1 MLFSFF
7 ITLISGI
14 SFLLLVLTI
23 SLLLIGAEN
32 VLYDIHGT
40 DSSLLAPYRRF
51 LAGRCSDKCPP
62 PLLFASCLSLILI
75 FLFIPMG
82 SLPQF
87 VETEGDFVIMI
98 FLLLASQGLYIR
110 GMKIFSGEIYQSF
123 DSKELFVLSKLAVT
137 MIAMGGTLS
146 WFALHRGMP
155 GSIFSF
161 ETFTA
166 TSLWIVTGP
175 WGKLGAVMFLLLLA
189 LVSPSRGVTRSRI
202 VDNVQIPEI
211 FDAIRSMLA
220 PAMIVSV
227 FFPMR
232 LGIFL
237 GLIGFKMYLV
247 DFVLFWIKV
256 LLVQLLLI
264 PLASKA
270 FRGTAEKWREKLESL
285 PEIIIGAS
293 GIVFFMLDLYI

>member
-1 MLFSFF
+1 MLISFLLTF
-7 ITLISGI
+7 ISGI
-14 SFLLLVLTI
+14 SLLILVLTI

-32 VLYDIHGT
+32 VIYDIDGT
-40 DSSLLAPYRRF
+40 DASLLAPYKRF
-51 LAGRCSDKCPP
+51 LAGRCSEKCPP
-62 PLLFASCLSLILI
+62 PLLYASCLSLLMI

-87 VETEGDFVIMI
+87 VETEGDFVVVI

-146 WFALHRGMP
+146 WYALHRGMP
-155 GSIFSF
+155 GNIFSF

-166 TSLWIVTGP
+166 TSLWTVTGP
-175 WGKLGAVMFLLLLA
+175 WGKLGTAMFLLLLTA
-189 LVSPSRGVTRSRI
+189 VSPSRRITKSRI
-202 VDNVQIPEI
+202 IDNVQIPEI
-211 FDAIRSMLA
+211 FDAIRSTLA

-232 LGIFL
+232 LGLAL

-247 DFVLFWIKV
+247 DFIFFWIK
-256 LLVQLLLI
+256 LMLVQVILI
-264 PLASKA
+264 PFAGKA
-270 FRGTAEKWREKLESL
+270 FSGAAEKWREKLESL
-285 PEIIIGAS
+285 PEIMIGVS
-293 GIVFFMLDLYI
+293 GVIFFMLDLYI

>member
-1 MLFSFF
+1 MLFSFLLTF
-7 ITLISGI
+7 ISGV
-14 SFLLLVLTI
+14 SLLTLVLII

-32 VLYDIHGT
+32 VLYGTHGT
-40 DSSLLAPYRRF
+40 NVSLLAPYKRF
-51 LAGRCSDKCPP
+51 LSGRCSDKCPP
-62 PLLFASCLSLILI
+62 PLLYASCLFLLMI
-75 FLFIPMG
+75 FLFMPMG

-87 VETEGDFVIMI
+87 VETEGDFVVVI
-98 FLLLASQGLYIR
+98 FLLLTSQGLYIR

-146 WFALHRGMP
+146 WYALHRGMP

-166 TSLWIVTGP
+166 TFLWTVTGSF
-175 WGKLGAVMFLLLLA
+175 GKLGTVMFLLLLTI
-189 LVSPSRGVTRSRI
+189 VSPSRGITKSRI

-227 FFPMR
+227 FFSMR
-232 LGIFL
+232 VGIAL

-247 DFVLFWIKV
+247 DFVFFWIK
-256 LLVQLLLI
+256 LMLVQLILI
-264 PLASKA
+264 PFAGKV
-270 FRGTAEKWREKLESL
+270 FRGAFEKRRKKLESF
-285 PEIIIGAS
+285 PEIMIGAS
-293 GIVFFMLDLYI
+293 GIIFFMIDLYI

>member
-1 MLFSFF
+1 MLFSFLLTF
-7 ITLISGI
+7 ISGI
-14 SFLLLVLTI
+14 SLLLLVLTI
-23 SLLLIGAEN
+23 SLILIGAEN
-32 VLYDIHGT
+32 VLHGTHGT
-40 DSSLLAPYRRF
+40 DASLLAPYKRF
-51 LAGRCSDKCPP
+51 IAGRCSDKCPP
-62 PLLFASCLSLILI
+62 PFLYASCFSLLMI

-87 VETEGDFVIMI
+87 VETEGDFVVVI

-123 DSKELFVLSKLAVT
+123 DSKELFVLSKLAVA

-146 WFALHRGMP
+146 WYALNRGMP

-166 TSLWIVTGP
+166 TSLWTVTGP
-175 WGKLGAVMFLLLLA
+175 WGKLGTAMFLMLLTA
-189 LVSPSRGVTRSRI
+189 VSPSRRITKSRI
-202 VDNVQIPEI
+202 IDNVQIPEI
-211 FDAIRSMLA
+211 FDAIRSMIA

-232 LGIFL
+232 LGLAL

-247 DFVLFWIKV
+247 DFVFFWIKV
-256 LLVQLLLI
+256 MFVQVILI
-264 PLASKA
+264 PFASKA
-270 FRGTAEKWREKLESL
+270 FRGTADKWREKLESL
-285 PEIIIGAS
+285 PEIMIGAS
-293 GIVFFMLDLYI
+293 GIVFFMLDLYV